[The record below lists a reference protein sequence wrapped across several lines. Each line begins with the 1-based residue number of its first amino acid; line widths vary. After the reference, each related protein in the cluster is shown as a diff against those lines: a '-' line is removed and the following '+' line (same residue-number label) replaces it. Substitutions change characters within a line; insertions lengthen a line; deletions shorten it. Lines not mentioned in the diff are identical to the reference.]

1 MERLLLQALEGDF
14 DVGPVLL
21 GGRLGSGAN
30 GVGATQRRIDRV
42 RQAGTA
48 FAVPAA
54 DRLGQAVSVADEPY
68 QRDQVAGFLAVDVV
82 LGVRSAS
89 GGEVQREQMRLA
101 VAKHQSNTAGF
112 DILAD
117 EVPQLR

>member
-1 MERLLLQALEGDF
+1 MWAQYSSGADWAAERTAS
-14 DVGPVLL
+14 
-21 GGRLGSGAN
+21 GRLSAASIECG
-30 GVGATQRRIDRV
+30 
-42 RQAGTA
+42 RQGR
-48 FAVPAA
+48 PSPSLPA